1 MAKFFFAMREI
12 LTPMFGLLSIRGA
25 HIFLLFL
32 NVIVNYL
39 LMPVSMF
46 TDFLKEPQHAQTLTP
61 CKRPVSIGH
70 PILVNRLPVIDF
82 SSHFYF
88 FYKNFFSDAYNTH
101 PLFFRS
107 VPPSRNSG
115 TGSGTAES
123 LTRQGLERICT
134 AVPPVPAFWKF
145 IFF

>member
-1 MAKFFFAMREI
+1 MAKFFFAMRDV
-12 LTPMFGLLSIRGA
+12 LTPTLGFRRIRGA

-32 NVIVNYL
+32 DVIVNHL

-46 TDFLKEPQHAQTLTP
+46 TDFLKEPQHSQTLTP

-88 FYKNFFSDAYNTH
+88 FYKNFFSDPYNTH
-101 PLFFRS
+101 PFFFRS
-107 VPPSRNSG
+107 VPPLQNSG

-123 LTRQGLERICT
+123 LLRQGLQGKRT
-134 AVPPVPAFWKF
+134 AVPPVPAF
-145 IFF
+145 